1 MNSDTLTQ
9 LLHRSLRVTLGA
21 TASLIE
27 ILQDPQRRQE
37 NLSRLSTDLQQLTE
51 EWAAKGE
58 VTEREARTFVDSML
72 SRQSASV
79 SDRSATSTVSRPTTI
94 TTTASPASD
103 PRVQADLRE
112 LTTQIAA
119 MRAEIERLKQQ
130 DSNS

>member
-1 MNSDTLTQ
+1 MNSDNLTQ

-37 NLSRLSTDLQQLTE
+37 NLSKLSTDLQQLTE

-58 VTEREARTFVDSML
+58 ITEREARTFVDSML
-72 SRQSASV
+72 SRQGSV
-79 SDRSATSTVSRPTTI
+79 SDRSSTSTVSRPTTI
-94 TTTASPASD
+94 TTTATPASD
-103 PRVQADLRE
+103 PRVQDDLRE
-112 LTTQIAA
+112 LTAQIAA
-119 MRAEIERLKQQ
+119 MRAELERLKQQ

>member
-1 MNSDTLTQ
+1 MNSDNLTQ

-37 NLSRLSTDLQQLTE
+37 NLSKLSTDLQQLTE

-58 VTEREARTFVDSML
+58 ITEREARTFVDSML
-72 SRQSASV
+72 SRQGSV
-79 SDRSATSTVSRPTTI
+79 SDRSSTSTVSRPTTI
-94 TTTASPASD
+94 TTTATPASD

-112 LTTQIAA
+112 LTAQIAA
-119 MRAEIERLKQQ
+119 MRAELERLKQQ